1 MIRKEEAK
9 KKRKNSDKN
18 ANLVIVKTHKAV
30 VFKILY
36 V

>member
-1 MIRKEEAK
+1 MIEKKEAK
-9 KKRKNSDKN
+9 KKTVDKH
-18 ANLVIVKTHKAV
+18 ANLVIVKAHKAV